1 MTGGRAVGAGLL
13 ALSGAVAGAGS
24 PLPALGV
31 AALCLSLVVGPAR
44 ASPPLE
50 LALHGRA
57 QVAFTPGDDA
67 DELVIAAIRQAR
79 SQILVQA
86 YSFTHRAI
94 AEALIA
100 ARQRGIDVQ
109 VIADHDQDANV
120 ATTRIGDLA
129 EAGVPVYLDG
139 QHAAAHNKVMVID
152 AGRPESALVTGSYN
166 FTHAAQHR
174 NAENLLVLRGDPLLA
189 EAYAANWRRH
199 RAHSLPVRK

>member
-1 MTGGRAVGAGLL
+1 MTGRYPVGVGQSASTRCGALFILLL
-13 ALSGAVAGAGS
+13 AAF
-24 PLPALGV
+24 PAL
-31 AALCLSLVVGPAR
+31 

-67 DELVIAAIRQAR
+67 DGLVIDAIRQAKA
-79 SQILVQA
+79 QILVQA

-100 ARQRGIDVQ
+100 ARQRGVDVQ
-109 VIADHDQDANV
+109 VIADHDQDAHV

-129 EAGVPVYLDG
+129 DSGVPVYLDG

-152 AGRPESALVTGSYN
+152 AGRPEAALVTGSYN

-174 NAENLLVLRGDPLLA
+174 NAENLLILRGDPLLA

>member
-1 MTGGRAVGAGLL
+1 LL
-13 ALSGAVAGAGS
+13 VLTAA
-24 PLPALGV
+24 PAL
-31 AALCLSLVVGPAR
+31 

-50 LALHGRA
+50 FALHGRA

-67 DELVIAAIRQAR
+67 DGLLIEAIRQAR

-94 AEALIA
+94 AEALVA
-100 ARQRGIDVQ
+100 ARRRGVDVQ
-109 VIADHDQDANV
+109 VIADHDQDAHV

-129 EAGVPVYLDG
+129 QAGVPVYLDA

-152 AGRPESALVTGSYN
+152 AGRPEAVLVTGSYN

-174 NAENLLVLRGDPLLA
+174 NAENLLILRGDPLLA